1 MRKQLNILFI
11 FRLKTAN
18 GQPDDRYI
26 ELKVCQPV
34 KVGDGMGAYLV
45 YKIITKTNLGF
56 FKKSEFFVSRR
67 FSDFLG
73 LHEKLVEKHL
83 AAGRIVPPA
92 PEKNVV
98 GMTKVSFFFNV

>member
-1 MRKQLNILFI
+1 M
-11 FRLKTAN
+11 
-18 GQPDDRYI
+18 
-26 ELKVCQPV
+26 
-34 KVGDGMGAYLV
+34 

-56 FKKSEFFVSRR
+56 FKKGDFTVSRR

-73 LHEKLVEKHL
+73 LYEKLVEKHL

-98 GMTKVSFFFNV
+98 GMTKVGDLFYSKKLLKVNSLIDSY